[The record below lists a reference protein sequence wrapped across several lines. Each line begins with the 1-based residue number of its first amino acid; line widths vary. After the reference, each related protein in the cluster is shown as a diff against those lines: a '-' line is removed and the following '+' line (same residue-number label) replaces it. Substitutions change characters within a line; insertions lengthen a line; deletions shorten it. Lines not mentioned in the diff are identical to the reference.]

1 MKTAVLLD
9 VDGTLLDTNHLHAK
23 AWQRALAHFGIFVDY
38 NAILHQI
45 GKGGDQ
51 LIPVF
56 VPAAE
61 RKRIQ
66 EPLEHWRKETFK
78 RDYFPHVKP
87 FPKVRQLVD
96 RIYAE
101 GLRVALA
108 SSASSEEL
116 EFYKEVAQIE
126 DLVEETTSS
135 RDAQHSKPQPDIF
148 AAALEGLGIS
158 GEQAITLG
166 DTPYDAEASNRLGIV
181 TLGLTCGGWSE
192 AKLIEA
198 GCVEVYKD
206 PAELLARFNQS
217 LFGLARAA

>member
-9 VDGTLLDTNHLHAK
+9 IDGTLLDTNHLHAK
-23 AWQRALAHFGIFVDY
+23 AWQRALAHFGILVDY
-38 NAILHQI
+38 SAILHQI

-61 RKRIQ
+61 RERIQ
-66 EPLEHWRKETFK
+66 EPLERWRSEVFK

-87 FPKVRQLVD
+87 FPKTRELVE
-96 RIYAE
+96 RIYEE
-101 GLRVALA
+101 GLRIALA

-126 DLVEETTSS
+126 DLIEESTSS
-135 RDAQHSKPQPDIF
+135 GDAEKSKPHPDIF
-148 AAALEGLGIS
+148 AAALDRLGIS
-158 GEQAITLG
+158 GEQAIAVG
-166 DTPYDAEASNRLGIV
+166 DTPYDAEAAGKLGIV
-181 TLGLTCGGWSE
+181 SIGLTCGGWSE
-192 AKLIEA
+192 AKLIES
-198 GCVEVYKD
+198 GFVEVYKD
-206 PAELLARFNQS
+206 PEELLSRFNQS